1 VGRGGG
7 IRVLPRVVGGLF
19 YARRPAER
27 MGTWTADKPSQGTS
41 EAPAQD
47 ARSAMASAFLLSRA
61 GRLQSCALS
70 ERRMFIQI
78 AT

>member
-1 VGRGGG
+1 M
-7 IRVLPRVVGGLF
+7 VLGFF

-27 MGTWTADKPSQGTS
+27 MGPWPADTPSHGTS